1 MKRPLS
7 TLSAIIIAVGLFSL
21 GLEIKA
27 GIDNMAFKDRAVS
40 VRGLSERIVDANSVI
55 WPVNYSLTGND
66 LADLYDQ
73 CNKKNEILLSFLTSN
88 GISRGE
94 ISINPPA
101 VDDLTTHIYSD
112 NRADFKY
119 KLTSSMTVI
128 TTKVDFVRELLNR
141 QGELLVKGIAF
152 NNSYITYDFT
162 KLNDIKP
169 EMIAEATKNARKAA
183 DQFAADSNS
192 KIGNIK
198 SAEQGYFSIEDK
210 DDSTPYIK
218 KIRVVTNVV
227 YYLEK

>member
-1 MKRPLS
+1 
-7 TLSAIIIAVGLFSL
+7 
-21 GLEIKA
+21 
-27 GIDNMAFKDRAVS
+27 MAFKDRAVS